1 MNPILNDDLNRIIA
15 QDISWEKLRDKRIM
29 VTGASG
35 MLGTYFVRTVLKL
48 NEAKNANINV
58 LCIVRNPK
66 KIPSDIANN
75 ERVEIVSQDVSK
87 PMNIEGN
94 VDYIIHAASPAS
106 PLIMRDDPVG
116 TIAANT
122 LGAFYTLMLAKE
134 KKADGYMFI
143 SSREI
148 YGQPQEGQEFFEED
162 SYGFVDPLDPRS
174 CYPEGKK
181 AAETMCASFRAQY
194 GLNAKTAR
202 LAHTYGPGM

>member
-75 ERVEIVSQDVSK
+75 ERVEIVSQQ
-87 PMNIEGN
+87 
-94 VDYIIHAASPAS
+94 
-106 PLIMRDDPVG
+106 
-116 TIAANT
+116 
-122 LGAFYTLMLAKE
+122 
-134 KKADGYMFI
+134 ADEY
-143 SSREI
+143 
-148 YGQPQEGQEFFEED
+148 
-162 SYGFVDPLDPRS
+162 
-174 CYPEGKK
+174 
-181 AAETMCASFRAQY
+181 
-194 GLNAKTAR
+194 
-202 LAHTYGPGM
+202 